1 VDLDRIRTM
10 IREKLE
16 SGQLPPEKCLI
27 TWFGPGSGQRCVACE
42 RVIGPQE
49 IECECEH
56 PRGEL
61 LRFHQTCFAA
71 WDDERQAIGVWP
83 RPSLALPLHPRPQ
96 GELS

>member
-1 VDLDRIRTM
+1 MDLDRIRTM

-61 LRFHQTCFAA
+61 LPQEIECECEHPRGELLRFHQTCFAA
-71 WDDERQAIGVWP
+71 WDDERQAIGV
-83 RPSLALPLHPRPQ
+83 
-96 GELS
+96 